1 MYPHTAPGAQCAART
16 AFRLRFLRAASPTN
30 SHKNTQILSNNK
42 HAQRRD
48 DSLNQERTEAPNGSG
63 DTQGN
68 HPDVVVE
75 KIDVSWHILI
85 MRARQVIMLE

>member
-1 MYPHTAPGAQCAART
+1 VLNAPPELLLGFVSCVQQA
-16 AFRLRFLRAASPTN
+16 L
-30 SHKNTQILSNNK
+30 QILSNNK